1 MKKILILLFLFNI
14 SVLNIHSDIIIF
26 KDGNTLNARVFEI
39 KEDQIGVQTEREQ
52 YYIPLSKIRDII
64 YIKKI
69 EEENYKQW
77 IAAGSVI
84 LLCLLSFVIIIWG
97 RNL

>member
-1 MKKILILLFLFNI
+1 MKRFIIFLFFV
-14 SVLNIHSDIIIF
+14 SVLYMNIHSDIIIF
-26 KDGNTLNARVFEI
+26 KDGNTLNAKVFEI
-39 KEDQIGVQTEREQ
+39 KENQVGVQTETER
-52 YYIPLSKIRDII
+52 YYIPYSNIKDII

-69 EEENYKQW
+69 EEENSKQW

>member
-1 MKKILILLFLFNI
+1 MKNLIIFLFFLNFLYI
-14 SVLNIHSDIIIF
+14 NIHSDIIIF
-26 KDGNTLNARVFEI
+26 KDGNTLNAKVFEI
-39 KEDQIGVQTEREQ
+39 KEDQVGVETETER
-52 YYIPLSKIRDII
+52 YYISKSKIKDII

-84 LLCLLSFVIIIWG
+84 LLCLLTFSLIIWG

>member
-14 SVLNIHSDIIIF
+14 TVLNIHSDIIIF
-26 KDGNTLNARVFEI
+26 KDGNTLNAKVFAI
-39 KEDQIGVQTEREQ
+39 KEDQIGVQTEMEQ

-64 YIKKI
+64 YVKKI

>member
-1 MKKILILLFLFNI
+1 MKRLLIILFFINILYMNI
-14 SVLNIHSDIIIF
+14 RPDIIIF
-26 KDGNTLNARVFEI
+26 KDGNTLNAKVFEL
-39 KEDQIGVQTEREQ
+39 KEDQVGVQTETER
-52 YYIPLSKIRDII
+52 YYIPYSNIRDII

-84 LLCLLSFVIIIWG
+84 LLCLLSFAIIIWG
-97 RNL
+97 RSL